1 MSENDFFTDFNG
13 NPGFDDYLLQTG
25 KSETENGYLQN
36 EDALRFF
43 KEKQSNWNSILITT
57 GSVTG
62 FGFLAIPIV
71 GLFAAIGTLL
81 SIQLSL
87 PIDRIVSVME
97 MLLEEFKDE
106 GITIIPRI
114 KANNGTIDLI
124 VRTNDGRYFAFLL
137 RSNGDSRVKWREDRQ
152 QFYTVRRGRNSKWSG
167 LELLGDELNR
177 MMLCFKEEKSLLLGL
192 SNSERKK
199 AFTKAIVLTSKTR
212 LDPNNDPERLV
223 SFGRTTALRM
233 MGKSTYY
240 LVDRANLADFLRKPI
255 EK

>member
-1 MSENDFFTDFNG
+1 MSENNFFTDFDEES
-13 NPGFDDYLLQTG
+13 GFDNSLLQTG
-25 KSETENGYLQN
+25 KNKTENGYLQN
-36 EDALRFF
+36 EEALNYF
-43 KEKQSNWNSILITT
+43 KKKQSDWNIVLMTIAGAIPFGLI
-57 GSVTG
+57 G
-62 FGFLAIPIV
+62 IPIV
-71 GLFAAIGTLL
+71 ALFGAVGTLL
-81 SIQLSL
+81 AIELSI

-97 MLLEEFKDE
+97 MLLEEFKGE
-106 GITIIPRI
+106 GITITPRV
-114 KANNGTIDLI
+114 KTNNGTIDLLI
-124 VRTNDGRYFAFLL
+124 RTADGRYFAFLL

-152 QFYTVRRGRNSKWSG
+152 QFYTVRKRQKSKWSG

-177 MMLCFKEEKSLLLGL
+177 MMLLLKEEKNSLLGI

-212 LDPNNDPERLV
+212 LDPNNDPERLIT
-223 SFGRTTALRM
+223 FGRTTALRM

>member
-1 MSENDFFTDFNG
+1 MSDNDFFSDFNESSS
-13 NPGFDDYLLQTG
+13 FDNFLLQTG
-25 KSETENGYLQN
+25 QSKTENGYLQN
-36 EDALRFF
+36 EDALNFF
-43 KEKQSNWNSILITT
+43 KKKQSDWNKVL
-57 GSVTG
+57 
-62 FGFLAIPIV
+62 
-71 GLFAAIGTLL
+71 IGTASATTFGLIGMPLVSLFGSIGTFL
-81 SIQLSL
+81 SIELSL

-97 MLLEEFKDE
+97 MLLDEFKEE
-106 GITIIPRI
+106 GITIIPRV
-114 KANNGTIDLI
+114 KANNGTIDLV

-152 QFYTVRRGRNSKWSG
+152 QFYTVGRGRNSKWSG
-167 LELLGDELNR
+167 LESLGDELNR
-177 MMLCFKEEKSLLLGL
+177 MMLSFKEEKSLLLGL

-212 LDPNNDPERLV
+212 LDPNNDPERLIT
-223 SFGRTTALRM
+223 FGRTTALRM

>member
-1 MSENDFFTDFNG
+1 MSGNSFHGDFIESSS
-13 NPGFDDYLLQTG
+13 FDNSLLQTG

-36 EDALRFF
+36 EDALAFF
-43 KEKQSNWNSILITT
+43 KKKQLDWNNILIATSSAT
-57 GSVTG
+57 AL
-62 FGFLAIPIV
+62 GFLGMPLVALL
-71 GLFAAIGTLL
+71 GSIGTAL
-81 SIQLSL
+81 SIELSI

-106 GITIIPRI
+106 GITIIPRV

-124 VRTNDGRYFAFLL
+124 IRTSDGRYFAFLL

-152 QFYTVRRGRNSKWSG
+152 QFYTVGKGRNSKWSG

-177 MMLCFKEEKSLLLGL
+177 IMLSFKEEKNLILGL

-212 LDPNNDPERLV
+212 LDPNNAPEHLIT
-223 SFGRTTALRM
+223 FGRTTALRM

-240 LVDRANLADFLRKPI
+240 LVDRANLADFLRKPV